1 VPIGVLEEHLRR
13 LGIHMNWFFR
23 AGKLGPAHERDVVVR
38 AANRPRLS
46 FPGLGITEELLSP
59 NLTGAL
65 EMLISTIAPGA
76 DSENYSHDGA
86 EAGWCSKERSIC
98 GSTTTTCARIPA
110 TALLSTARNSIAVP
124 TPIATPTRVLWV
136 ITPRALLTDA
146 SDELAV
152 AGDHAGP
159 SWITSTLPRGE
170 SMTGC
175 GDRVVQGTTNELR
188 RRAHDSKARIHC
200 RRRRWGCRPRARRRP
215 RSGLR
220 GSERR
225 HPAR

>member
-1 VPIGVLEEHLRR
+1 MAFRPLHTARELHQSDAGSEFDPNAEIGEEIRGLRRAQGLTLKQLAAEAGISVGYLSEIERNLSRVPIGVLKGICDA

-86 EAGWCSKERSIC
+86 LDLWIDDNHVRLAAGDSFAFDSKRRHR
-98 GSTTTTCARIPA
+98 CANP
-110 TALLSTARNSIAVP
+110 NG
-124 TPIATPTRVLWV
+124 TPTRVLWV
-136 ITPRALLTDA
+136 ITPP
-146 SDELAV
+146 
-152 AGDHAGP
+152 HY
-159 SWITSTLPRGE
+159 
-170 SMTGC
+170 
-175 GDRVVQGTTNELR
+175 
-188 RRAHDSKARIHC
+188 
-200 RRRRWGCRPRARRRP
+200 
-215 RSGLR
+215 
-220 GSERR
+220 
-225 HPAR
+225 